1 MAKKKDDTQGSEI
14 PEDKTSEGLPEEGKS
29 PETTP
34 DIVDAEY
41 EPIAGASPEAGRTDE
56 QEPAETVDVET
67 VDAEPVADES
77 VLPEE
82 DVGEKAGEEVTGE
95 APVTDDVIIEDPLTG
110 EEPLIVDAVDPE
122 ADTTLDPEPE
132 VETDA
137 EPDPAPPVPTETVIE
152 KTVVQ
157 KRGFWPVFIG
167 GVIAAGAGFV
177 AARADLP
184 PNVEA
189 SLPAF
194 LRGTDYATPI
204 AALEQSS
211 STQATQLSE
220 TGEQVGTLSGSLD
233 TLSGQVSD
241 IDSRL
246 GALQIPDIAPLE
258 QGISELKDELAT
270 VTAGVADA
278 TSGVEGL
285 TLRLDALDVRLSTL
299 EKRPIAENLS
309 DEAIAAYERELDGVR
324 RALSD
329 ERDTIRQE
337 FDALVA
343 EQGDRMSGIVDDEK
357 ARIDGMLAD
366 AQAMVDDAKTISAE
380 TAKLQEEAAQA
391 QKVAAAQSAVAIV
404 RGALGEGDPYADK
417 LAPITEA
424 GVDIPA
430 ALSGPA
436 EDGVPTQGLLLEDF
450 PPAAR
455 DALDAARLDDPNS
468 TKGIGAFLKRQLGAR
483 STTPQDG
490 DDTDA
495 ILSRAE
501 AALKASDLDTAL
513 NELQALPDVAAEKM
527 ADWVAKATQRRDA
540 LAALDTVAADLNT
553 N

>member
-1 MAKKKDDTQGSEI
+1 MARKKDGTQGAGT
-14 PEDKTSEGLPEEGKS
+14 PEDDKPIEGLPEEGKT
-29 PETTP
+29 PEETP
-34 DIVDAEY
+34 DIVDADF
-41 EPIAGASPEAGRTDE
+41 EPIAEEGT
-56 QEPAETVDVET
+56 AETPAKARTEEDEASET
-67 VDAEPVADES
+67 VDAEPVGDES

-82 DVGEKAGEEVTGE
+82 E
-95 APVTDDVIIEDPLTG
+95 ASDEPVIVDTEATDDPVTADEVEPDSHATLDAEDEPKG
-110 EEPLIVDAVDPE
+110 ETEPE
-122 ADTTLDPEPE
+122 AE
-132 VETDA
+132 
-137 EPDPAPPVPTETVIE
+137 PAPPPMPTETIVE

-194 LRGTDYATPI
+194 LRGTDYGTPI
-204 AALEQSS
+204 AALQESTATQSS
-211 STQATQLSE
+211 QLTE
-220 TGEQVGTLSGSLD
+220 TGQQVSDLAGSLD

-258 QGISELKDELAT
+258 QGIAALQDDL
-270 VTAGVADA
+270 TAVKASVADA
-278 TSGVEGL
+278 KTGVDNL
-285 TLRLDALDVRLSTL
+285 TLRLDALDVRVSTL

-324 RALSD
+324 LALSD
-329 ERDTIRQE
+329 ERANIRDE
-337 FDALVA
+337 FDALIA
-343 EQGDRMSGIVDDEK
+343 EQGERMTAVVDDEK
-357 ARIDGMLAD
+357 ARIDAMLAD
-366 AQAMVDDAKTISAE
+366 AKSMVDDAKVMSE
-380 TAKLQEEAAQA
+380 QTAALQAEAAKA
-391 QKVAAAQSAVAIV
+391 QKIAAAQSAVAIV
-404 RGALGEGDPYADK
+404 RGALGEGDPYADN

-424 GVDIPA
+424 GVEIPA

-436 EDGVPTQGLLLEDF
+436 ADGVPTQGTLLEEF

-455 DALDAARLDDPNS
+455 DALDAARLSDPNS
-468 TKGIGAFLKRQLGAR
+468 TKGLGSFLKRQLGAR

-501 AALKASDLDTAL
+501 AALKASDLNTAL
-513 NELQALPDVAAEKM
+513 TELQALPDVAAEKM
-527 ADWVAKATQRRDA
+527 AGWVELATERRDA
-540 LAALDTVAADLNT
+540 LAALDAVAADLNT